1 MGGKKTCEELFDE
14 YFSTIKDMKKY
25 SEDMLKIYKELAK
38 KMRLKGLIEN
48 AEMYEAE
55 ASKIKKEFEIIK
67 ELEKPFKKQTV
78 KK

>member
-14 YFSTIKDMKKY
+14 YFSTIKDMKKN